1 LPRCALE
8 ELNIKE
14 ACLCE
19 ERQRRGNPL
28 NNGTQAREIAS
39 LRLLPRIPK
48 ALAMLAGQALAC
60 MQKMQRSDVS
70 EHFSAAK
77 THESVPPRFVTVQ
90 RGEMLAMT
98 KICQLIR
105 RSVWKFVRRF
115 EPGIVKKSMK

>member
-28 NNGTQAREIAS
+28 DNGTQAREIAS
-39 LRLLPRIPK
+39 LRLLPR
-48 ALAMLAGQALAC
+48 MAC
-60 MQKMQRSDVS
+60 MQKMQ

-105 RSVWKFVRRF
+105 VSL
-115 EPGIVKKSMK
+115 EIC

>member
-28 NNGTQAREIAS
+28 DNGTQAREIAS
-39 LRLLPRIPK
+39 LRLLPR
-48 ALAMLAGQALAC
+48 MAC